1 MLLRFAA
8 AVIVAAVAIALGAT
22 LAPIF
27 FIVHPEGFAQVTRL
41 WCVIPALWGVWALL
55 APRAWVPDR
64 LPVWGAILGLLIGAI
79 VLLWL
84 NAPARVFYVRLPIE
98 ARVGGV
104 LAIVAFY
111 YGLWLL
117 VRRVYL
123 SLEARSAA
131 TPTQL
136 PM

>member
-1 MLLRFAA
+1 MLARFAA

-22 LAPIF
+22 LAPFF

-41 WCVIPALWGVWALL
+41 WCVIPALWGVWAML
-55 APRAWVPDR
+55 APRAWVPGR
-64 LPVWGAILGLLIGAI
+64 LPHWGAIFGLGIGVV
-79 VLLWL
+79 VLLVL
-84 NAPARVFYVRLPIE
+84 NAPERVFYLHLPIE

-123 SLEARSAA
+123 SLEARSAV
-131 TPTQL
+131 TPTQP